1 MADQKKVDAM
11 MAGDLAATAEWRQ
24 ITEGLSAQPPAPTG
38 PREAERAY
46 LDEIGGYNVPQDV
59 LDEFQR
65 GDPVTPRERHYAEQ
79 KFASSKTRISIR
91 AGSAGDS
98 SHSVRSLDIDPLAA
112 SERYQ
117 TPNITPRKEAM

>member
-59 LDEFQR
+59 PDEFQR
-65 GDPVTPRERHYAEQ
+65 GDPVAPRERHYAEQ
-79 KFASSKTRISIR
+79 KFAEFQQDKDWHSRWQRGRQLALSTQYRSSR
-91 AGSAGDS
+91 G
-98 SHSVRSLDIDPLAA
+98 
-112 SERYQ
+112 Q
-117 TPNITPRKEAM
+117 